1 MEAELR
7 SAPVPWPVGKY
18 ACIVVD
24 PPWPLRKTPMRV
36 RPNQVGFDYPTMSL
50 DEIAALPLE
59 QLALTDCWIFLWTVQ
74 KYLRSAFDIME
85 SWGGTHVC
93 TMVWHKNGGIQPL
106 NRPMFN
112 CEFVLMGR
120 IGNPQLASSADFPT
134 CFYARRQGH
143 SVKPQAFYDI
153 LRRVTRPPRLDLFG
167 RREIPGFDSWGN
179 QAPCG

>member
-1 MEAELR
+1 
-7 SAPVPWPVGKY
+7 
-18 ACIVVD
+18 
-24 PPWPLRKTPMRV
+24 MRV